1 MNCELEPVADTAH
14 PTKEPIVESRK
25 QKANIHEIEP
35 APEVEFP
42 FPPVAESP
50 PNQAAPSVLAS
61 LQMLWEERRMLGRVA
76 VWAFAIST
84 VIALLIPN
92 QYESSVSVMPPDPMN
107 GSGSMLAALAS
118 KASPELAVMAG
129 GLLGMRSSSSLFVDL
144 FQSRSV
150 QDRVVDTVNLQKV
163 YRSRYKQDARKK
175 LNRRTDVTQDRKS
188 GVVSLTVSDGN
199 PQRAHDI
206 AQAYVDELNRLVAQV
221 STSSARRERI
231 FIEQRLTAVKSDL
244 EDAEKQFSVFAS
256 KNSTLDIKEQ
266 TKVMVESAAL
276 LQGQLIAAQSEL
288 EGLQQIYTA
297 NNVRV
302 RAARARIEELQRQLQ
317 KIGGTDASLASDAT
331 QTDELYPSIRKLPLL
346 GVQWADL
353 YRRMKIQEKV
363 YELLN
368 QQYEL
373 ARIQEAKE
381 IPTVNVIDSANLPE
395 KKSWPPRLLIIAL
408 LTLLSLAGAG
418 AWIIGAARWERVNP
432 QDPGK
437 MLAESVWKTASDRGV
452 SLMNRLAALRSRNQ
466 PSGSAG
472 DHSS

>member
-1 MNCELEPVADTAH
+1 
-14 PTKEPIVESRK
+14 VESRK

-35 APEVEFP
+35 TTEVEFP
-42 FPPVAESP
+42 CPPAAVESP
-50 PNQAAPSVLAS
+50 PDQAAPDLLAS
-61 LQMLWEERRMLGRVA
+61 LQMLWEERGMLGRVA

-92 QYESSVSVMPPDPMN
+92 QYESSVSVMPPDPMS

-144 FQSRSV
+144 FQSRTV
-150 QDRVVDTVNLQKV
+150 QDRVVDTINLQKV

-175 LNRRTDVTQDRKS
+175 LNRRTDVSQDRKS
-188 GVVSLTVSDGN
+188 GVVSLTVTDGN

-206 AQAYVDELNRLVAQV
+206 AQAYVEELNRLVAQV

-231 FIEQRLTAVKSDL
+231 FIEQRLTTVKSDL
-244 EDAEKQFSVFAS
+244 EDAEKQFSIFAS
-256 KNSTLDIKEQ
+256 KNSALDIKEQ
-266 TKVMVESAAL
+266 TKAMVESAAL

-302 RAARARIEELQRQLQ
+302 RAASARIEELQRQLQ

-331 QTDELYPSIRKLPLL
+331 QTNELYPSIRKLPLL

-408 LTLLSLAGAG
+408 LTVLSLAGAG
-418 AWIIGAARWERVNP
+418 MWIMGAARWEHVDP

-437 MLAESVWKTASDRGV
+437 MLAESVWKTASDRGT

-466 PSGSAG
+466 PSGGAG
-472 DHSS
+472 DHNS

>member
-1 MNCELEPVADTAH
+1 M
-14 PTKEPIVESRK
+14 ESLK

-35 APEVEFP
+35 ATEVEFP
-42 FPPVAESP
+42 SPPVAGEYP
-50 PNQAAPSVLAS
+50 PDQATPDVLAS
-61 LQMLWEERRMLGRVA
+61 LQMLWEERRMLCRVA
-76 VWAFAIST
+76 AWAFAISI

-92 QYESSVSVMPPDPMN
+92 QYESSVSVMPPDSMS

-118 KASPELAVMAG
+118 KASPELAVLAG
-129 GLLGMRSSSSLFVDL
+129 GLLGMRGSSALFVDL
-144 FQSRSV
+144 FHSRSV
-150 QDRVVDTVNLQKV
+150 QDRVVDTLDLQKV

-175 LNRRTDVTQDRKS
+175 LNRRTDVNQDRKS
-188 GVVSLTVSDGN
+188 GVISLTVTDGN

-206 AQAYVDELNRLVAQV
+206 AQAYVEELNRLVAQV

-231 FIEQRLTAVKSDL
+231 FIEQRLTTVKNDL

-256 KNSTLDIKEQ
+256 KNSALDIKEQ
-266 TKVMVESAAL
+266 TKAMVESAAL

-288 EGLQQIYTA
+288 EGLRQIYTPS
-297 NNVRV
+297 NVRV

-317 KIGGTDASLASDAT
+317 KIGGTDASLVSDAT
-331 QTDELYPSIRKLPLL
+331 QPNELYPSIRKLPLL

-353 YRRMKIQEKV
+353 YRRTKIQETV

-381 IPTVNVIDSANLPE
+381 IPTVNVIDPANLPE
-395 KKSWPPRLLIIAL
+395 KKSWPPRLLIIVL
-408 LTLLSLAGAG
+408 LTVLSLAGAV
-418 AWIIGAARWERVNP
+418 AWIIGAARWEQVDP

-437 MLAESVWKTASDRGV
+437 ILWREATGRAHTWFALARLRLSH
-452 SLMNRLAALRSRNQ
+452 SLRPNARE
-466 PSGSAG
+466 PSE
-472 DHSS
+472 